1 MVFQI
6 IRWIIRGTDDGDL
19 KFFDDSL
26 GGEIFQALV
35 CSFPNPGSRSF
46 IEKLGDIEIP
56 LQFEMGP
63 MIERVT
69 DGGRNRPG
77 ISEEFVII
85 AGVTGDIAFGHS
97 MCPHRSPFVMIT
109 VPTVV

>member
-1 MVFQI
+1 MVFQL

-19 KFFDDSL
+19 EFFDDSM

-35 CSFPNPGSRSF
+35 CLLPNPGSRSLV
-46 IEKLGDIEIP
+46 EKLGDIEIP
-56 LQFEMGP
+56 LQLEMGP

-69 DGGRNRPG
+69 DGGRNRLG
-77 ISEEFVII
+77 ISKEFVVI

-97 MCPHRSPFVMIT
+97 MCPHCSPFV
-109 VPTVV
+109 